1 MWHGRFSEEPSARLR
16 EFSESV
22 SFDQRLALVDIQ
34 GSMAHARGL
43 HRAGLLRAEELQ
55 SILSGLEEI
64 RQEIERGDFVFR
76 MELEDVHMNIEA
88 ELTRRIGS
96 AGAKL
101 HTARSRNDQVA
112 TDLRLYLRGAAA
124 EVQRAIETLQSAL
137 VGLGER
143 FPDLL
148 IPGYTHLQ
156 RAQPVYVAHH
166 LLAYVE
172 MLERDRGR
180 LADATARFNLSP
192 LGSGALAG
200 STLALDRE
208 AVARELG
215 FAGVTHNSLDAV
227 SDRDFVCE
235 VLAALAILGQ
245 HLSRLCEDI
254 ILWNTSEFGFIR
266 LSDAH
271 TTGSS
276 LMPQKKNPDI
286 AELVRGKSGRL
297 TGNLV
302 SLLMAGKGLPLAYNR
317 DLQED
322 KEPIFDSLD
331 TARASLLLL
340 AEMLRA
346 AEFCP
351 DACARAVADPLLL
364 ATDLADLLVLRGV
377 PFRQAHEQVGQ
388 LVARAL
394 TLNCPLDRL
403 PREEVAR
410 IAPLAAE
417 GYEEIFSLTQAM
429 AKRTAI
435 GAPSPGNIQ
444 QELEAWRKK
453 LCLTQ
458 PQESA

>member
-1 MWHGRFSEEPSARLR
+1 MWHGRFSDEPSARLR
-16 EFSESV
+16 AFSESV
-22 SFDQRLALVDIQ
+22 SFDQRLAAVDLQ

-43 HRAGLLRAEELQ
+43 QRAGFLSLEELK
-55 SILSGLEEI
+55 SILSGLEAI
-64 RQEIERGDFVFR
+64 AGEIERGEFVFR
-76 MELEDVHMNIEA
+76 EELEDVHMNIEA
-88 ELTRRIGS
+88 ELTRRIG
-96 AGAKL
+96 APGAKL

-112 TDLRLYLRGAAA
+112 TDLRLYLREAVGQVQAALTA
-124 EVQRAIETLQSAL
+124 LQSAL

-143 FPDLL
+143 NSDLL

-172 MLERDRGR
+172 MLARDSGR
-180 LADATARFNLSP
+180 LQDAKERFNICP

-208 AVARELG
+208 AVAKELG
-215 FAGVTHNSLDAV
+215 FSGVSHNSLDAV
-227 SDRDFVCE
+227 GDRDFVCE

-245 HLSRLCEDI
+245 HLSRLCEDV
-254 ILWNTSEFGFIR
+254 ILWNSSEFGFIR

-286 AELVRGKSGRL
+286 AELVRGKTGRL

-302 SLLMAGKGLPLAYNR
+302 SLLVTAKGLPLAYNR

-322 KEPIFDSLD
+322 KEPVFDSLD
-331 TARASLLLL
+331 TARASVLLL
-340 AEMLRA
+340 AEMFEA

-351 DACARAVADPLLL
+351 MACAKAVADPLLL
-364 ATDLADLLVLRGV
+364 ATDVADLLVLRGV

-388 LVARAL
+388 LVARSL
-394 TLNCPLDRL
+394 ELSCPLNEL
-403 PREEVAR
+403 PSEVLSE
-410 IAPLAAE
+410 IAPLAEE
-417 GYEEIFSLTQAM
+417 GFAGLFDLSQAM

-435 GAPSPGNIQ
+435 GAPSLENVGR
-444 QELEAWRKK
+444 ELARWRK
-453 LCLTQ
+453 LLGDAVGLT
-458 PQESA
+458 EK